1 MGTQTEYFTTMES
14 QLKKWD
20 ADIDKLNTT
29 GAKASAEA
37 SATYK
42 EQVKAMRVNR
52 DAAYKKLAEMRAAT
66 ESVGK
71 QMQAGLDATWESM
84 RKGMETAAASF
95 KK

>member
-1 MGTQTEYFTTMES
+1 MRTKAEYLTAMES

-20 ADIDKLNTT
+20 ADMDKLNAA

-37 SATYK
+37 GAKYK

-52 DAAYKKLAEMRAAT
+52 DAAYKKLAEMRSAT

-84 RKGMETAAASF
+84 RKGLETAAAIF

>member
-1 MGTQTEYFTTMES
+1 MSMQFEYFTNMES
-14 QLKKWD
+14 QLKQWD
-20 ADIDKLNTT
+20 AEVDKLNAA
-29 GAKASAEA
+29 GEKADAA
-37 SATYK
+37 ARATYK

-52 DAAYKKLAEMRAAT
+52 DAAYKKLAEMRKAT

-84 RKGMETAAASF
+84 KKGLETATASV

>member
-1 MGTQTEYFTTMES
+1 MGIQTEYFTKMES

-20 ADIDKLNTT
+20 EDLDKLNAA

-37 SATYK
+37 TAVYK

-52 DAAYKKLAEMRAAT
+52 DAAYKQLSEMRKAT
-66 ESVGK
+66 ESMGK
-71 QMQAGLDATWESM
+71 QMQAGLDASWESM
-84 RKGMETAAASF
+84 KKGMETATAGF

>member
-1 MGTQTEYFTTMES
+1 
-14 QLKKWD
+14 
-20 ADIDKLNTT
+20 
-29 GAKASAEA
+29 
-37 SATYK
+37 
-42 EQVKAMRVNR
+42 MRVNR

-84 RKGMETAAASF
+84 RQGLETAAASF